1 MAEIKN
7 IKSFPYKVPDGY
19 FDKLQNR
26 LSAIPRESLLQS
38 ESKPLQDDT
47 STGKEMALSFWN
59 KFKPYLALAAC
70 FAIAVT
76 IGSFI
81 LTKTTDKTT
90 APQGP
95 YENILYAD
103 MIPVTNPYMI
113 YGDSGTTANNN
124 EITDDDIENYLIT
137 SGTTVEHIEYV
148 TYENKH

>member
-1 MAEIKN
+1 MTEIKN

-76 IGSFI
+76 LGSFI
-81 LTKTTDKTT
+81 LTKTAGNTK
-90 APQGP
+90 APQGS

-113 YGDSGTTANNN
+113 YGEGGNTANNN
-124 EITDDDIENYLIT
+124 EVTDDDIENYLIA
-137 SGTTVEHIEYV
+137 SGTTVEHLEYV
-148 TYENKH
+148 AYENKH

>member
-1 MAEIKN
+1 MTEIKN
-7 IKSFPYKVPDGY
+7 IKSFPFKVPDGY

-26 LSAIPRESLLQS
+26 LSAIPRESLLQTA
-38 ESKPLQDDT
+38 SKPLSDD
-47 STGKEMALSFWN
+47 SLDGKEMVLPFWN

-81 LTKTTDKTT
+81 LTKTAGYTK
-90 APQGP
+90 APQGS

-113 YGDSGTTANNN
+113 YGESGTAANKN
-124 EITDDDIENYLIT
+124 EITDDDIENYLIA
-137 SGTTVEHIEYV
+137 SGTTVEHLEYIA
-148 TYENKH
+148 YENKY